1 MHGCIHNIVFSKFI
15 LKAEYFQTKRKSL
28 IMRKLKENNK
38 KTHLSFKNNK
48 NTELKLL
55 RIHSEYN
62 FKWIFK
68 L

>member
-1 MHGCIHNIVFSKFI
+1 MYRYLYCIVFSKFI

-38 KTHLSFKNNK
+38 KTHLSFKNNI

-55 RIHSEYN
+55 RIHSGNN
-62 FKWIFK
+62 FK
-68 L
+68 